1 MTKSGATI
9 LAALLLS
16 ASALAAQSGL
26 LKLPINLSSNDSIQR
41 MALPASVMLGAR
53 PNEVQIVDTTGK
65 AMQMAWLDN
74 TAQAASVTTL
84 AFTPYPILEKSANQA
99 SSSALRVVERN
110 GTRTVE
116 WQSTQNAPQPATSQ
130 VIGALLDTRNLPA
143 DWHASSISLNADTAD
158 GELQHIV
165 IDTSSNLTDWQ
176 TVVPDAVITQL
187 SLPNQTLSQ
196 STVELPNINLHNRYL
211 RISWHMPNAVK
222 MHSANLIGSNQIAQ
236 TKHELVQIEP
246 VRNSSNTSSN
256 FGFSQATHITGI
268 ELQSKTNGLLPVQV
282 LGRSAPEA
290 PWQSLASG
298 TVFQLTQ
305 NGTTSVN
312 GAFIFDANIS
322 ELRIDALNNTK
333 LPADLTASIRTQ
345 PQQLAF
351 IHSGTPPY
359 ALHIGANPANI
370 APLNIVQ
377 LMPNYHV
384 GDESALPFASVSAN
398 AQTIALNHTPTNK
411 SYVLWVVLFAG
422 VFLLTGMVWVILRQ
436 MRAQL

>member
-1 MTKSGATI
+1 MTKSRATI

-26 LKLPINLSSNDSIQR
+26 LQLPINLSSNDSIQR
-41 MALPASVMLGAR
+41 MALPASFMLGAR
-53 PNEVQIVDTTGK
+53 PNEVQIVDATGK

-74 TAQAASVTTL
+74 TAQAASVTTH
-84 AFTPYPILEKSANQA
+84 AFAPYPILEKSANQA
-99 SSSALRVVERN
+99 TSNLRVVERN

-116 WQSTQNAPQPATSQ
+116 WQGTQNAPQPATSQ
-130 VIGALLDTRNLPA
+130 VVGALLDTRNLPA
-143 DWHASSISLNADTAD
+143 DWRASSIGLNADTAA

-176 TVVPDAVITQL
+176 TVVSDAVITQL

-196 STVELPNINLHNRYL
+196 STVELPNINLHNQYL
-211 RISWHMPNAVK
+211 RISWHTPNAVK
-222 MHSANLIGSNQIAQ
+222 MHSANLIGSNQTAQ
-236 TKHELVQIEP
+236 TKHELVRIEP
-246 VRNSSNTSSN
+246 VKNSSNTSSS
-256 FGFSQATHITGI
+256 FGFGQTTHITGI
-268 ELQSKTNGLLPVQV
+268 ELQSKTNGLVPVQV

-290 PWQSLASG
+290 PWQPLASG

-305 NGTTSVN
+305 NGTTSIN
-312 GAFIFDANIS
+312 GAFVFDATIT

-345 PQQLAF
+345 PKQLAF

-370 APLNIVQ
+370 APLNIAQ
-377 LMPNYHV
+377 LMPNYHT
-384 GDESALPFASVSAN
+384 GDESALPFASVNAN
-398 AQTIALNHTPTNK
+398 EQTALNHAPAKK
-411 SYVLWVVLFAG
+411 SYVLWAVLFAG
-422 VFLLTGMVWVILRQ
+422 VFLLAAMVWVILRQ
-436 MRAQL
+436 MRARG